1 MRSSSLAALLAA
13 ATTALPVAA
22 QLPRFETKQALENIR
37 FISRDG
43 LQTYAQKRSG
53 GLTLIANFR
62 ASELVAG
69 EPGTNYLVTSSP
81 ARGKVVI
88 EVERAWH
95 QELDP
100 TKLHDLLVA
109 PLGATKT
116 TPVGR
121 GRDPRLQLGDEW
133 LTWYDPK
140 EKAIHVQFLPVRDRH
155 YLIRLSRKH
164 NPFFRPQVA
173 MINPETV
180 LYTDVNEQ
188 GFAALLSYNLLSNQL
203 TVLRKAE
210 QSGTRMEICRH
221 DRYLALGE
229 FSYDDANR
237 GSAIHV
243 MAWQGAP
250 AVGGLATLYKSSDND
265 LGQMVCAADR
275 VWFVKTVAEDRKWN
289 NRLTEA
295 ASMEFPSGKIEVKTR
310 MERVT
315 QLIEVDGRVFI
326 PFRGETF
333 VLSGDTGSKQ
343 DRLPGPQGAQP

>member
-1 MRSSSLAALLAA
+1 MRFSSLTALLAV
-13 ATTALPVAA
+13 ATTSALA
-22 QLPRFETKQALENIR
+22 QLPRFETKQAIENIR

-43 LQTYAQKRSG
+43 QQTYAQKRSG

-62 ASELVAG
+62 ATDLLPG
-69 EPGTNYLVTSSP
+69 DTGTNYLVTSSF
-81 ARGKVVI
+81 ARQKVVI

-109 PLGATKT
+109 PLGAAKA

-121 GRDPRLQLGDEW
+121 GRDPRLQLSDEW

-164 NPFFRPQVA
+164 NPFFRPQVV
-173 MINPETV
+173 MLNPETV

-188 GFAALLSYNLLSNQL
+188 GHAALLTYNLLSNQL

-221 DRYLALGE
+221 ERYLALGE

-250 AVGGLATLYKSSDND
+250 SVGGLATLYKSSDND
-265 LGQMVCAADR
+265 LGQLVCAPDR

-295 ASMEFPSGKIEVKTR
+295 ASMELPSGKVEVKTR
-310 MERVT
+310 LERVA

-326 PFRGETF
+326 PFRGETY
-333 VLSGDTGSKQ
+333 VLSGEAGSKRDQ
-343 DRLPGPQGAQP
+343 LDRPRGSTP